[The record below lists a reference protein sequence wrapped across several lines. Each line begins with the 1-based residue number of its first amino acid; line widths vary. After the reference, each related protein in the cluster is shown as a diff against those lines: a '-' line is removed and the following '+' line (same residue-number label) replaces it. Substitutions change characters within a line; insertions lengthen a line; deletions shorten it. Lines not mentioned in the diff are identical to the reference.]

1 MELAQVD
8 PGRRAEQP
16 SRREREREF
25 RVRLIL
31 DAAEQ
36 VFARHGFQAASVEAI
51 AAGAEVAVATLY
63 KLFGSKEAIFA
74 ALVEL
79 RQEEFLHEMEQLTAG
94 QGEPRARLDR
104 LIDGIFRH
112 FDRGRETFR
121 IYLGA
126 TQGFPWQIRS
136 SLGERSFTNYHRF
149 VGFVAQVLRDGAAS
163 HAWDAGDPDRTA
175 VAIVGAI
182 NGLLTVRHTNERS
195 PALDADIKHAAELV
209 LRFLPPAKQRR
220 AARARRRTR

>member
-1 MELAQVD
+1 MELVHIE

-79 RQEEFLHEMEQLTAG
+79 RQEEFLREMEQLTTG
-94 QGEPRARLDR
+94 QGEPRARVNR
-104 LIDGIFRH
+104 LIEGIFRH

-121 IYLGA
+121 IYLAA
-126 TQGFPWQIRS
+126 THGFPWDIRS
-136 SLGERSFTNYHRF
+136 SLGERSFTNYQRF

-163 HAWDAGDPDRTA
+163 RAWDAGDPDRTA

-195 PALDADIKHAAELV
+195 APVDADIRCATDLV
-209 LRFLPPAKQRR
+209 ARLLPPLSGQRD
-220 AARARRRTR
+220 ARARRRTR

>member
-1 MELAQVD
+1 MELVHAD
-8 PGRRAEQP
+8 PGHRAEQP

-51 AAGAEVAVATLY
+51 ATGAEVAVATLY

-79 RQEEFLHEMEQLTAG
+79 RQEEFLREMEQITAG
-94 QGEPRARLDR
+94 EGEPRARVDR

-126 TQGFPWQIRS
+126 TQGFPWHIRS
-136 SLGERSFTNYHRF
+136 ALGERSFANYQRF
-149 VGFVAQVLRDGAAS
+149 IQFVAQLLRDGAAAR
-163 HAWDAGDPDRTA
+163 AWDAGDADRTA
-175 VAIVGAI
+175 VAIVGAL
-182 NGLLTVRHTNERS
+182 NGLLTVRYTSER
-195 PALDADIKHAAELV
+195 PVAVDADIQCATGLV
-209 LRFLPPAKQRR
+209 ARLLPPPGGQRD
-220 AARARRRTR
+220 ARARRRTR

>member
-1 MELAQVD
+1 MELVHVD

-51 AAGAEVAVATLY
+51 ATGAEVAVATLY

-79 RQEEFLHEMEQLTAG
+79 RQEEFLREMEQITAE
-94 QGEPRARLDR
+94 QVEPRARVDR

-112 FDRGRETFR
+112 FERGRETFR
-121 IYLGA
+121 IYLGV
-126 TQGFPWQIRS
+126 TQGFPWHIRS
-136 SLGERSFTNYHRF
+136 SLGERSFTNYQRF
-149 VGFVAQVLRDGAAS
+149 IALVAQVLRDGAAS

-175 VAIVGAI
+175 VAIVGAV

-195 PALDADIKHAAELV
+195 GPVDADIRSATGLV
-209 LRFLPPAKQRR
+209 ARLLPPRSGQRD
-220 AARARRRTR
+220 ASARRRAR